1 MMIDANAD
9 GYDNSTNDGVPLQ
22 WAKNDIEQVL
32 GFRGQRF
39 TRVNSFLS
47 FFCGVLMTVGFYAFL
62 TTPIVTGTHFQD
74 MFLQRGATP
83 YFIILF
89 SCWSLSILAIKFLKL
104 RLQRKALSFEIVPT
118 DPDFVLS
125 PDSAADVIEKI
136 YDTTDEPRHFFLF
149 SRLLI
154 ALGNLKNLGRIAD
167 VEDMLR
173 SQAEHEEAVM
183 ETSYVLLRGFV
194 WAIPVLGFIGT
205 VIGLSQAVGGFGQVL
220 GTATE
225 ITQISSSLKS
235 VTAGLAT
242 AFETTLE
249 ALVAALIIQ
258 LLLTFLRKS
267 EQEFLEACTEYCHR
281 RVVSRL
287 RTMPYQQES
296 GSP

>member
-1 MMIDANAD
+1 MIQENSDA
-9 GYDNSTNDGVPLQ
+9 YDSSASDGVPLQ
-22 WAKNDIEQVL
+22 WAKSDIEQML

-47 FFCGVLMTVGFYAFL
+47 FLCGVLMTVSFYAFL

-74 MFLQRGATP
+74 MFVQRGATP

-89 SCWSLSILAIKFLKL
+89 SSWSLSILAIKFLKL

-125 PDSAADVIEKI
+125 PDSAADVIETI

-167 VEDMLR
+167 VEEMLR

-220 GTATE
+220 GAATE
-225 ITQISSSLKS
+225 ITEISSSLKS

-249 ALVAALIIQ
+249 ALIAALVIQ

-267 EQEFLEACTEYCHR
+267 EQEFLEACTEYCQR

-296 GSP
+296 GSL